1 MTVILSSNAEAAFLG
16 LALGD
21 AYGRPLE
28 FVSGERVR
36 TTKVQLDSTLF
47 MWTDD
52 THMSLYLADAV
63 LQMPQDR
70 FQEEEFGHL
79 VGSSFSLWFED
90 PLMPSTAPGNT
101 CLAGVRNYREINDW
115 RHSGVKTSDGC
126 GSVMR
131 ICPLGISYS
140 GEILDKAAEISS
152 LITHAH
158 PNAVATCVAASRILR
173 KALETGLISKSYISQ
188 LADEMEEEYPKA
200 IDLPKALRAAIKQ
213 ANQADLEWLDEE
225 AIPAGDGGWRAPSCL
240 GLALT
245 AVLRWGHNFATAI
258 DKAARINGDS
268 DSVACLAGMFIG
280 AAKGLSAL
288 PSSWLS
294 SLPMRE
300 DIRKKAQQ
308 LLKKNNTKVISVADK
323 LRLLQQMGVQFSASP
338 QLGQNIRASI
348 PKEIPLPEFTDAAKT
363 LGISIGET
371 PNGDLFIDIDRSLI
385 PADIRRKTDPFGMP
399 EPRAFV
405 HTQSEDIEIEDIIDV
420 EPISPSLS
428 STSLKKDSSASRT
441 SLSHPIEVNW
451 IISGIGKG
459 KGRFGITFAP
469 GKKGASM
476 YGKSWD
482 RTLSIDLNRLKAL
495 YEVDSLISLIET
507 EELTLLQIPTLVS
520 EANQRKISVLRSPV
534 VDGSIPKLE
543 QALSIS
549 QFALSLANGGQRVVF
564 HCRGGLGRA
573 GTLTACALTHLGL
586 SAKDAIVLTR
596 KHRPGAIE
604 NTTQEKFVHQY
615 YAFLSTQNS

>member
-36 TTKVQLDSTLF
+36 TTKVQLDSNLF

-63 LQMPQDR
+63 LQMPQKN

-79 VGSSFSLWFED
+79 VGTSFSLWFED
-90 PLMPSTAPGNT
+90 PLMPSTSPGNT
-101 CLAGVRNYREINDW
+101 CLAGVRNYRELNDW
-115 RHSGVKTSDGC
+115 KLSGVKTSDGC

-140 GEILDKAAEISS
+140 GEVLDKAAEVSS

-158 PNAVATCVAASRILR
+158 PNAIGACIAASRILR
-173 KALETGLISKSYISQ
+173 KALETGSITKVYIAQ
-188 LADEMEEEYPKA
+188 VADEMEKQYPKA
-200 IDLPKALRAAIKQ
+200 TDVPKALRAAIEQ
-213 ANQADLEWLDEE
+213 SNREDLEWLDEE

-245 AVLRWGHNFATAI
+245 AVLRWGHNFALAI

-288 PSSWLS
+288 PSAWLS
-294 SLPMRE
+294 ALPMRE
-300 DIRKKAQQ
+300 DIRKKAQK
-308 LLKKNNTKVISVADK
+308 LLQTSTTKVTSIADR
-323 LRLLQQMGVQFSASP
+323 LRELHQLGVQFSNSP

-348 PKEIPLPEFTDAAKT
+348 PKAIPIPAFLEVAKT
-363 LGISIGET
+363 LGLPVAET
-371 PNGDLFIDIDRSLI
+371 EKGDLFIDIDRSLV
-385 PADIRRKTDPFGMP
+385 PADLRRKTDPFGMP

-405 HTQSEDIEIEDIIDV
+405 QTNPESVETNDIIDV
-420 EPISPSLS
+420 EPISSKSIEAPS
-428 STSLKKDSSASRT
+428 SRT

-451 IISGIGKG
+451 IANGIGKG
-459 KGRFGITFAP
+459 KGGFGITFAP
-469 GKKGASM
+469 GKKAPSM
-476 YGKSWD
+476 YGKPWK
-482 RTLSIDLNRLKAL
+482 RNLSIDLDRLKAL
-495 YEVDSLISLIET
+495 YQVDALISLIET
-507 EELTLLQIPTLVS
+507 KELEQLQIPTLVP
-520 EANQRKISVLRSPV
+520 EANHRKIIVLRSPII
-534 VDGSIPKLE
+534 DGSIPKLE

-549 QFALSLANGGQRVVF
+549 QFALSLANAGQRVVF

-573 GTLTACALTHLGL
+573 GTMTACVLTHLGL
-586 SAKDAIVLTR
+586 SAKDAIILTR
-596 KHRPGAIE
+596 KHRQGAIE
-604 NTTQEKFVHQY
+604 NVTQEKFVHQY
-615 YAFLSTQNS
+615 AAFLSSQNS